1 MRVGISI
8 PVEEGLPIE
17 RLVALAREAERCG
30 YDTVVAGEV
39 AGPDVFG
46 LLTAV
51 AVATERVSI
60 GTGVVPMSTRPV
72 GLLAMGFQTLAS
84 LAPGRVIAG
93 VGVSSPTVI
102 ERWHGGTFAPP
113 LAYVR
118 EFLPAL
124 RQALDGEKLAL
135 EGEYVRSRGFRTTL
149 PPAPRIPVVVGAMR
163 PNMVGLSGE
172 LADGAFLT
180 WCPPEEAAERVELVR
195 DGARRAGRDPEE
207 LLIMASFFGYAGPE
221 VDAAR
226 ERMRR
231 YVMQYASVST
241 HRDSFA
247 RSIPNLAEVE
257 AAWQAGDRQ
266 RAVELISDDSV
277 DLLAPLGADAIAARV
292 RDLHAAGIDLPIM
305 VTTAARPGDGDGP
318 LATIAA
324 AAGPLGLT
332 IARHES
338 GVTR

>member
-1 MRVGISI
+1 
-8 PVEEGLPIE
+8 
-17 RLVALAREAERCG
+17 
-30 YDTVVAGEV
+30 
-39 AGPDVFG
+39 
-46 LLTAV
+46 
-51 AVATERVSI
+51 
-60 GTGVVPMSTRPV
+60 
-72 GLLAMGFQTLAS
+72 
-84 LAPGRVIAG
+84 
-93 VGVSSPTVI
+93 
-102 ERWHGGTFAPP
+102 
-113 LAYVR
+113 
-118 EFLPAL
+118 
-124 RQALDGEKLAL
+124 
-135 EGEYVRSRGFRTTL
+135 
-149 PPAPRIPVVVGAMR
+149 MR
-163 PNMVGLSGE
+163 PTMVGLSGE

-195 DGARRAGRDPEE
+195 EGARRAGRDPDE

-305 VTTAARPGDGDGP
+305 VTTAARPGDADGP

-324 AAGPLGLT
+324 AAEPLGLT
-332 IARHES
+332 MQATS
-338 GVTR
+338 QG

>member
-1 MRVGISI
+1 MRVGVSI

-17 RLVALAREAERCG
+17 RLVGLAREAERCG
-30 YDTVVAGEV
+30 YDAVVAGEV
-39 AGPDVFG
+39 AGPDVFA
-46 LLTAV
+46 LLAAV
-51 AVATERVSI
+51 ARATEHVTI

-93 VGVSSPTVI
+93 VGISSPTVI
-102 ERWHGGTFAPP
+102 ERWHGLEFPPP
-113 LAYVR
+113 LPYVR
-118 EFLPAL
+118 EFLPAF
-124 RQALDGEKLAL
+124 RRALDGEKLDL
-135 EGEYVRSRGFRTTL
+135 GGDYVRSQGFRTTL
-149 PPAPRIPVVVGAMR
+149 PQGERIPIVVGAMR
-163 PNMVGLSGE
+163 PRMVGLSGE

-195 DGARRAGRDPEE
+195 EGARRAGRDPDE
-207 LLIMASFFGYAGPE
+207 LLVMASFFGYAGPE
-221 VDAAR
+221 VEAAR

-247 RSIPNLAEVE
+247 RSIPNLPAVE
-257 AAWQAGDRQ
+257 EAWQAGDRK
-266 RAVELISDDSV
+266 RALELISDESV
-277 DLLAPLGADAIAARV
+277 DLLAPLGVDAIARRV
-292 RDLHAAGIDLPIM
+292 RDLHAAGVDLPIM

-332 IARHES
+332 RRA
-338 GVTR
+338 TREE

>member
-1 MRVGISI
+1 
-8 PVEEGLPIE
+8 
-17 RLVALAREAERCG
+17 
-30 YDTVVAGEV
+30 
-39 AGPDVFG
+39 
-46 LLTAV
+46 
-51 AVATERVSI
+51 
-60 GTGVVPMSTRPV
+60 
-72 GLLAMGFQTLAS
+72 MGFQTLAS

-135 EGEYVRSRGFRTTL
+135 DGEYVRSQGFRTTL
-149 PPAPRIPVVVGAMR
+149 PPGPRIPVVVGAMR
-163 PNMVGLSGE
+163 PTMVGLSGE

-180 WCPPEEAAERVELVR
+180 WCPPEEAEERVELVR
-195 DGARRAGRDPEE
+195 EGARRAGRDPDE

-221 VDAAR
+221 LDAAR

-266 RAVELISDDSV
+266 RAARADLRRLGRPSRSARRRCDRGPRARPPCGRDRSADHGDDGG
-277 DLLAPLGADAIAARV
+277 PPGRRRRAARHD
-292 RDLHAAGIDLPIM
+292 RRRRR
-305 VTTAARPGDGDGP
+305 AARPHN
-318 LATIAA
+318 
-324 AAGPLGLT
+324 AGN
-332 IARHES
+332 ES
-338 GVTR
+338 GVTRCASV